1 MKKLY
6 IIIILLI
13 VSSNLIAQCLSDRI
27 AYETYFDQN
36 ISKLN
41 YIEGIWSVSVI
52 ERLYFKGD
60 LVRNESTPQV
70 SERAIVKSGNVFIS
84 CSTEEYDNISS
95 KVEFTPTANPNIYLY
110 KRKYQDEFSSA
121 NAEITGMGLLEYT
134 RETPQ
139 KELKIVLKD
148 YYQIGYRQFLDYQ
161 WVKIYPN
168 QETLQNNQK
177 TSGTGFAISTNGLIV
192 TCNHVIENTDDI
204 KVRGIDNNFSRT
216 YKVKVIA
223 SDKNNDVAIIQIDDP
238 DFKSIDNIP
247 FNLSDKSIDVGSSVF
262 ALGYP
267 LRSTM
272 GDEIKLTN
280 GIISAKSGYK
290 GDITAYQISVPVQ
303 PGNSG
308 GPLFDENGNIA
319 GIINA
324 KNTLAENAS
333 YAVKISYL
341 KNLIETLSLNTDFP
355 ITNTLST
362 KTLPEKV
369 KLLRN
374 FTYIIECN

>member
-1 MKKLY
+1 LKKLY